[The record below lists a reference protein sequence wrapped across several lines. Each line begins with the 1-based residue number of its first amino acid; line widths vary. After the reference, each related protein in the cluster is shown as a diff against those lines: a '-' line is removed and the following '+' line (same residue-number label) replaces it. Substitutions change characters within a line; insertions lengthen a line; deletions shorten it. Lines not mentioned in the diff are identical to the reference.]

1 MKILVTGALGQLGT
15 WIRQLTA
22 GNNHYIFTDITPA
35 ENVLKLDITN
45 GTEVESFVRNNN
57 IGLIVNCAAYT
68 NVEKA
73 EDDVETCF
81 RINRDGPANL
91 AQAMASVGGTLIH
104 ISTDYVFSGKINSR
118 PLLEE
123 DCAEP
128 LGIYGK
134 SKLAAEEVIRD
145 SGCKYLIFRTAWLY
159 SEFGRNFVKTM
170 MSLMKEGKA
179 IKVVNDQWGS
189 PTYARDLAEAIVQII
204 SSGKSSVDSGIW
216 HFTDEGT
223 ITWFD
228 FAKEISAIGEYA
240 SCSITP
246 CSTKEYPTKAARP
259 AYSVLDKS
267 KFKRT
272 FDSEI
277 PQWRESLKKCMDNI
291 REWKI

>member
-1 MKILVTGALGQLGT
+1 
-15 WIRQLTA
+15 
-22 GNNHYIFTDITPA
+22 
-35 ENVLKLDITN
+35 
-45 GTEVESFVRNNN
+45 
-57 IGLIVNCAAYT
+57 
-68 NVEKA
+68 
-73 EDDVETCF
+73 
-81 RINRDGPANL
+81 
-91 AQAMASVGGTLIH
+91 MASVGGTLIH
-104 ISTDYVFSGKINSR
+104 ISTDYVFSGKNDSR

-123 DCAEP
+123 DCPEP

-189 PTYARDLAEAIVQII
+189 PTYARDLAEAILKII
-204 SSGKSSVDSGIW
+204 SSGKSSVNSGIW
-216 HFTDEGT
+216 HFTDEGAT
-223 ITWFD
+223 TWFD

>member
-15 WIRQLTA
+15 WIRRLTA

-35 ENVLKLDITN
+35 ENVLTLDITN

-73 EDDVETCF
+73 EDDAETCF

-104 ISTDYVFSGKINSR
+104 ISTDYVFSGKNDSR

-123 DCAEP
+123 DCTEP

-134 SKLAAEEVIRD
+134 SKLAAEETIRD

-159 SEFGRNFVKTM
+159 SEFRRNFVKTM
-170 MSLMKEGKA
+170 ISLMKDGKA
-179 IKVVNDQWGS
+179 IKVVDDQWGS

-204 SSGKSSVDSGIW
+204 SSGKSSVNSGIW
-216 HFTDEGT
+216 HFTDEGAT
-223 ITWFD
+223 TWFD

>member
-15 WIRQLTA
+15 WIRRLTA

-35 ENVLKLDITN
+35 ENVHTLDITN
-45 GTEVESFVRNNN
+45 GTEVESFVRNND
-57 IGLIVNCAAYT
+57 IGIIVNCAAYT

-104 ISTDYVFSGKINSR
+104 ISTDYVFSGKNDSH

-123 DCAEP
+123 DCPEP

-134 SKLAAEEVIRD
+134 SKLAAEEAIRD

-170 MSLMKEGKA
+170 MSLMEAGKD
-179 IKVVNDQWGS
+179 IKVVDDQWGS
-189 PTYARDLAEAIVQII
+189 PTYARDLAEAILGII
-204 SSGKSSVDSGIW
+204 SSGKYLDNCGIW
-216 HFTDEGT
+216 HFTDEGET
-223 ITWFD
+223 TWFG
-228 FAKEISAIGEYA
+228 FAREIA
-240 SCSITP
+240 SVGGYGNCNVHP
-246 CSTKEYPTKAARP
+246 CSTEDYPTKAARP
-259 AYSVLDKS
+259 AYSVLDKN
-267 KFKRT
+267 KFKKT
-272 FDSEI
+272 FSAEI
-277 PQWRESLKKCMDNI
+277 PHWRDSLKRCMENI
-291 REWKI
+291 RERKI

>member
-15 WIRQLTA
+15 WIRRLTA

-35 ENVLKLDITN
+35 ENVLTLDITN
-45 GTEVESFVRNNN
+45 GTEVQSFVRNNN

-104 ISTDYVFSGKINSR
+104 ISTDYVFSGKIDSR

-123 DCAEP
+123 DCPEP

-134 SKLAAEEVIRD
+134 SKLAAEEAIRD

-170 MSLMKEGKA
+170 ISLMKEGKA

-216 HFTDEGT
+216 HFTDEGAT
-223 ITWFD
+223 TWFD
-228 FAKEISAIGEYA
+228 FAKEISTIGKYA

-246 CSTKEYPTKAARP
+246 CSTKEYPTKAVRP